1 MDYARP
7 SPTSTSLLNTFTISV
22 NLTSQIY
29 LLGTGGLF
37 TEGWRPVRAV
47 SGSVGGTFEMDA
59 SDWSKGIQYQI
70 FDTRPDAEFKPNP

>member
-7 SPTSTSLLNTFTISV
+7 PSTLTSLLNTFALWV
-22 NLTSQIY
+22 NLTSQVY
-29 LLGTGGLF
+29 LLETRGLF

-59 SDWSKGIQYQI
+59 SDSSKGIQHQI
-70 FDTRPDAEFKPNP
+70 FDTRPDAKFKPNP